1 MLPIALIDYMPL
13 LTYFGAIALVGAA
26 LVVGF
31 WPRVESPLIA
41 FLVGVRDWRANR
53 RRRRDLANARRRNR

>member
-1 MLPIALIDYMPL
+1 MAYAILDQCMPL
-13 LTYFGAIALVGAA
+13 LALFGALAVVLIA

-31 WPRVESPLIA
+31 WPWIESPLIA

-53 RRRRDLANARRRNR
+53 RRRRDLRRAQGHR